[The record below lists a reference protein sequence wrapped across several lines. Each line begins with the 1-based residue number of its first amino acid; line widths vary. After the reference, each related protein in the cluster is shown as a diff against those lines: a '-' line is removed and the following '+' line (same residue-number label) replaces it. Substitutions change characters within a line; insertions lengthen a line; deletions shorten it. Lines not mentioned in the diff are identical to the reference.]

1 MQIRAAEV
9 SGEGGR
15 LSEPETTVQ
24 TTVYV
29 CTVCRAK
36 DDPEVR
42 PGQAL
47 LEAFDARLSPE
58 DRAIVAA
65 EPVECLGVCSRPCT
79 VAMAARGKWTYVLG
93 DFDSVDHVDDLV
105 ESARRYSAS
114 ENGLVPKKDRPNAMR
129 KGVVSRTPPGP
140 FAR

>member
-1 MQIRAAEV
+1 
-9 SGEGGR
+9 
-15 LSEPETTVQ
+15 LSQPETTVQTTVQ

-29 CTVCRAK
+29 CTVCRGK

-47 LEAFDARLSPE
+47 LEAFDARLTPE

-79 VAMAARGKWTYVLG
+79 VAMSARGKWTYVLG
-93 DFDSVDHVDDLV
+93 DFDSAAHVDDLV
-105 ESARRYSAS
+105 ESARRYTAS
-114 ENGLVPKKDRPNAMR
+114 ENGLVPKKDRPEAMR
-129 KGVVSRTPPGP
+129 KGVVSRTPPAP
-140 FAR
+140 FAK

>member
-1 MQIRAAEV
+1 V
-9 SGEGGR
+9 SGEGGQV
-15 LSEPETTVQ
+15 SEPE

-42 PGQAL
+42 PGHAL
-47 LEAFDARLSPE
+47 LEALGARLTAE

-93 DFDSVDHVDDLV
+93 DFDNVADVDDLI
-105 ESARRYSAS
+105 EAARRYTAS
-114 ENGLVPKKDRPNAMR
+114 ETGLVPKKDRPDAMR
-129 KGVVSRTPPGP
+129 KGIISRTPPAPNG
-140 FAR
+140 

>member
-1 MQIRAAEV
+1 M
-9 SGEGGR
+9 SGEGGQ
-15 LSEPETTVQ
+15 LSQQETTVQ

-29 CTVCRAK
+29 CTVCRSK

-47 LEAFDARLSPE
+47 LEAFDARLTSE

-93 DFDSVDHVDDLV
+93 DFDNADDVGDLI
-105 ESARRYSAS
+105 ESARRYTAS
-114 ENGLVPKKDRPNAMR
+114 ETGLVPKKDRPDAMR
-129 KGVVSRTPPGP
+129 KGVVSRTPPAP
-140 FAR
+140 R

>member
-1 MQIRAAEV
+1 MSQ
-9 SGEGGR
+9 
-15 LSEPETTVQ
+15 PETTVPK

-36 DDPEVR
+36 DDPEAR
-42 PGQAL
+42 PGKAL
-47 LEAFDARLSPE
+47 LEAFDARLAAE

-93 DFDSVDHVDDLV
+93 DFDTAADVDDLI
-105 ESARRYSAS
+105 ESARRYTAS
-114 ENGLVPKKDRPNAMR
+114 ENGLVPKKDRPEAMR
-129 KGVVSRTPPGP
+129 KGVISRTPPAPRG
-140 FAR
+140 

>member
-1 MQIRAAEV
+1 MSQQ
-9 SGEGGR
+9 
-15 LSEPETTVQ
+15 ETTVQ

-29 CTVCRAK
+29 CTVCRSK

-47 LEAFDARLSPE
+47 LEAFDARLTSE

-93 DFDSVDHVDDLV
+93 DFDNADDVGDLI
-105 ESARRYSAS
+105 ESARRYTAS
-114 ENGLVPKKDRPNAMR
+114 ETGLVPKKDRPDAMR
-129 KGVVSRTPPGP
+129 KGVVSRTPPAP
-140 FAR
+140 R